1 VSRGVVA
8 TVLVILGCVLAG
20 PAVAAY
26 ALDRQITDQ
35 DRYLAA
41 VAPLADDPAV
51 RREVAE
57 QLSGAIDERLDQ
69 LPDSARRI
77 VDSAVARVVD
87 SEAFS
92 RAWISINR
100 VAHPRLIAMLRGDPG
115 SLRVEADTVLLD
127 VGAVAAEVKAR
138 LIAEGV
144 PFAERLPE
152 ITASVP
158 LFSRPAVRR
167 AIPAFGT
174 WQALRIALPVAVV
187 AVLVAALI
195 VGPRR
200 DRTLI
205 LAGGGIVVVMLLIVL
220 YQWIARG
227 QLVARS
233 RSPDLAGAYY
243 DALTGSLATL
253 RWVVL
258 GVGAAA
264 ALAGVLFRLRGRRY
278 GSGMKKRPRPTR
290 T

>member
-20 PAVAAY
+20 PALAAY

-41 VAPLADDPAV
+41 VAPLAEDAAV
-51 RREVAE
+51 RRAVADRV
-57 QLSGAIDERLDQ
+57 SGAIDEKLGQ
-69 LPDSARRI
+69 LPASVRRV
-77 VDSAVARVVD
+77 VDSAVAEIVD
-87 SEAFS
+87 SELFR

-115 SLRVEADTVLLD
+115 SLRIEDDTVLLD

-144 PFAERLPE
+144 PLADRLPE

-174 WQALRIALPVAVV
+174 MQALRIALPVAVV
-187 AVLVAALI
+187 ALLAAGLI
-195 VGPRR
+195 AAPRR

-205 LAGGGIVVVMLLIVL
+205 LAGGGIAVAMLLVAL

-233 RSPDLAGAYY
+233 KSPDLAGAYY
-243 DALTGSLATL
+243 DALTGPLTTL

-264 ALAGVLFRLRGRRY
+264 ALAGVLLRIRASRRQ
-278 GSGMKKRPRPTR
+278 S
-290 T
+290 